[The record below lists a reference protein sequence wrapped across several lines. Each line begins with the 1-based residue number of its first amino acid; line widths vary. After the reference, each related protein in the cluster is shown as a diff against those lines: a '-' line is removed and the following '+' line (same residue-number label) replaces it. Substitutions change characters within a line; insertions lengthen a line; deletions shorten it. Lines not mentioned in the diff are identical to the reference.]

1 MLSEFYHLTLR
12 QVDAA
17 VNSRS
22 NFPRL
27 RMHEALGAILERQ
40 LWAPILIVR
49 FWPGVASLPFRV
61 KVRSQPLGDL
71 QGRRSGVQ
79 RLLLFVSRS
88 HFWASSQKH
97 S

>member
-1 MLSEFYHLTLR
+1 MRIRLFTNVRNEPAYAGHMF
-12 QVDAA
+12 A
-17 VNSRS
+17 V
-22 NFPRL
+22 
-27 RMHEALGAILERQ
+27 M
-40 LWAPILIVR
+40 VR
-49 FWPGVASLPFRV
+49 Y
-61 KVRSQPLGDL
+61 QPLGDL